1 MKKTSWPAVTTAV
14 LVGVLAAVHVGKLPP
29 ALPLIRAD
37 LGFGLV
43 EGGFVIS
50 LFSLVGMTL
59 AVFLGGLADRL
70 GRQALIILGFAA
82 LISGGV
88 LGALAESLPMMMA
101 SRLIEGVGF
110 ISTSVA
116 LPAVVFAAAAQRD
129 QAFVLGLWSVYTPLG
144 MALAMLVSPLAL
156 AAIGW
161 RGLWWAII
169 VLCPFA
175 AAAVLRSMRGLHL
188 PPATAV
194 PFLTIAKGA
203 LTCRGFLLNALA
215 FLGYAFQWVTLMVW
229 LPTFLTEGLNTD
241 LETAALITALVVL
254 VNVAGCLLGGWL
266 LRHGAAARS
275 LVVVGSLVMGI
286 SAIGIFL
293 PVLTGHL
300 RIALCVAF
308 SFLGGLIPPS
318 LFNTVPRIAPAPY
331 LVGAGNGLMM
341 QGSALGQFIGA
352 PLVAYAVA
360 RAGGDWAY
368 ALIPMLGGCTV
379 TIMAALLLYRATP
392 TR

>member
-1 MKKTSWPAVTTAV
+1 MKQTSWPAVATTV
-14 LVGVLAAVHVGKLPP
+14 LVGVLAAVHIGKLPP

-70 GRQALIILGFAA
+70 GRQKLIILGFSA
-82 LISGGV
+82 LVSGGI

-116 LPAVVFAAAAQRD
+116 LPAVVFAAAARRD
-129 QAFVLGLWSVYTPLG
+129 QAFVLGLWSVCTPLG

-156 AAIGW
+156 ATIGW
-161 RGLWWAII
+161 RGLWWAILA
-169 VLCPFA
+169 LCPFA
-175 AAAVLRSMRGLHL
+175 ALAVLRSMRRLDL
-188 PPATAV
+188 PPAATV
-194 PFLTIAKGA
+194 SFLAIAKEA
-203 LTCRGFLLNALA
+203 LACRGFLLNALA

-229 LPTFLTEGLNTD
+229 LPTFLTEGLNTG

-254 VNVAGCLLGGWL
+254 VNVVGCLLGGWL
-266 LRHGAAARS
+266 LRHGGTART
-275 LVVVGSLVMGI
+275 LVITGSMVMGF

-293 PVLTGHL
+293 PILTGPL
-300 RIALCVAF
+300 RIALCVIF
-308 SFLGGLIPPS
+308 SLLGGLIPPS
-318 LFNTVPRIAPAPY
+318 LFNTVPRVAPAPY
-331 LVGAGNGLMM
+331 LIGAGNGLMM

-352 PLVAYAVA
+352 PLVAFAVA

-368 ALIPMLGGCTV
+368 ALIPMLTGCAL
-379 TIMAALLLYRATP
+379 TIMAGLLLYRATP
-392 TR
+392 AR